1 MGTCVDSCSKGCS
14 VCQGSCGGGCGPCG
28 RQCTNGCGDG
38 CGGRCGTTC
47 NKGCST
53 CSGTCGNGCGTCGNV
68 CSKGCG
74 DGCDTS
80 CGTTCN
86 KGCAKTCNSNCSDS
100 CKSQC
105 KGYCKGSCTNG
116 CAKRCTVTT
125 SIPPITSYWAWSFG
139 INKGDAFKLTAQ
151 EWKRF
156 LNYINS
162 VRYNTGDGT
171 YSFDTSEIN
180 TGKNFKSTLF
190 NKAREI
196 IGTTTNHGAL
206 PNTGEKGKP
215 IYGENH
221 FGKIRDSI
229 NTAAESV
236 YNQGSPNSGDWG
248 QQTDGT

>member
-1 MGTCVDSCSKGCS
+1 M
-14 VCQGSCGGGCGPCG
+14 
-28 RQCTNGCGDG
+28 
-38 CGGRCGTTC
+38 
-47 NKGCST
+47 
-53 CSGTCGNGCGTCGNV
+53 
-68 CSKGCG
+68 
-74 DGCDTS
+74 
-80 CGTTCN
+80 
-86 KGCAKTCNSNCSDS
+86 
-100 CKSQC
+100 
-105 KGYCKGSCTNG
+105 
-116 CAKRCTVTT
+116 
-125 SIPPITSYWAWSFG
+125 
-139 INKGDAFKLTAQ
+139 TAQ

-171 YSFDTSEIN
+171 YSFDTSEIAP
-180 TGKNFKSTLF
+180 GKNFKSKLF

-196 IGTTTNHGAL
+196 IETTTNHGTL

-236 YNQGSPNSGDWG
+236 YNQGDPNSGDWG

>member
-1 MGTCVDSCSKGCS
+1 M
-14 VCQGSCGGGCGPCG
+14 
-28 RQCTNGCGDG
+28 
-38 CGGRCGTTC
+38 
-47 NKGCST
+47 
-53 CSGTCGNGCGTCGNV
+53 
-68 CSKGCG
+68 
-74 DGCDTS
+74 
-80 CGTTCN
+80 
-86 KGCAKTCNSNCSDS
+86 
-100 CKSQC
+100 
-105 KGYCKGSCTNG
+105 
-116 CAKRCTVTT
+116 
-125 SIPPITSYWAWSFG
+125 
-139 INKGDAFKLTAQ
+139 TAQ

-196 IGTTTNHGAL
+196 IGTTTNHGTL

>member
-1 MGTCVDSCSKGCS
+1 M
-14 VCQGSCGGGCGPCG
+14 
-28 RQCTNGCGDG
+28 
-38 CGGRCGTTC
+38 
-47 NKGCST
+47 
-53 CSGTCGNGCGTCGNV
+53 
-68 CSKGCG
+68 
-74 DGCDTS
+74 
-80 CGTTCN
+80 
-86 KGCAKTCNSNCSDS
+86 
-100 CKSQC
+100 
-105 KGYCKGSCTNG
+105 
-116 CAKRCTVTT
+116 
-125 SIPPITSYWAWSFG
+125 
-139 INKGDAFKLTAQ
+139 TAQ

-196 IGTTTNHGAL
+196 IGTTTSHGTL
-206 PNTGEKGKP
+206 PNIGEKGKP